1 MKDKYVE
8 RCVYDSFG
16 KVYCNFGN
24 VEKVLGYYEFYFKIV
39 KELEDEDGE
48 KCLYSDF
55 GDVYFKFGDLKNVV
69 YYYEFCLKSVNEG

>member
-1 MKDKYVE
+1 M
-8 RCVYDSFG
+8 
-16 KVYCNFGN
+16 
-24 VEKVLGYYEFYFKIV
+24 

-55 GDVYFKFGDLKNVV
+55 GDVYFKFGDFKNVV